1 VSFVVRKTLRV
12 KPRTTTKVIPYIVE
26 LSDKNNLN
34 VDHVYSMCTTILET
48 EAATFAVQMVM
59 VLLKFGKFK
68 PK

>member
-1 VSFVVRKTLRV
+1 M
-12 KPRTTTKVIPYIVE
+12 IPYIVE